1 MRFGC
6 LGSGSKGNAWLVQA
20 GDTCIMVDCGFGPR
34 EAVKR
39 LTRLGIEA
47 NSLNGILVTHE
58 HSDHGR
64 GAAQLASQA
73 RCSVWLSHGT
83 HAMLDA
89 VDNAPSSAQII
100 EGRQGFAPVFAI
112 GDLEITPYPV
122 PHDAREPTQFVFSD
136 GAKRFGLLT
145 DAGHITAHMETV
157 LNGCDALALEC
168 NHDVARLEAGS
179 YPASLKR
186 RILGRYGHLDNDMA
200 ATLLRKI
207 AGSGLKHVVAA
218 HLSAENNAPELAR
231 AALAGALGC
240 AHDWI
245 GVADQE
251 TGLDWRE
258 I

>member
-6 LGSGSKGNAWLVQA
+6 LGSGSKGNAWLIQA
-20 GDTCIMVDCGFGPR
+20 GDTCVMVDCGFGPR

-39 LTRLGIEA
+39 LARLGVEVNA
-47 NSLNGILVTHE
+47 VDAILVTHE
-58 HSDHGR
+58 HGDHGR
-64 GAAQLASQA
+64 GAAQLASKA
-73 RCSVWLSHGT
+73 RCSVWLTHGT
-83 HAMLDA
+83 HAMLEAIDI
-89 VDNAPSSAQII
+89 APLAARIV
-100 EGRQGFAPVFAI
+100 EGQQKFAI
-112 GDLEITPYPV
+112 GDFEITPYPV
-122 PHDAREPTQFVFSD
+122 PHDAREPMQFVFSD
-136 GAKRFGLLT
+136 GASRFGLLT
-145 DAGHITAHMETV
+145 DAGHVTPHMETV
-157 LNGCDALALEC
+157 LGGCDALALEC

-179 YPASLKR
+179 YPFALKQ
-186 RILGRYGHLDNDMA
+186 RILGRYGHLDNA
-200 ATLLRKI
+200 AAARLLKEV

-218 HLSAENNAPELAR
+218 HLSEHNNSPELAR

>member
-20 GDTCIMVDCGFGPR
+20 GDTCVMVDCGFGPR

-39 LTRLGIEA
+39 LARLGVEVNA
-47 NSLNGILVTHE
+47 LDAILVTHE
-58 HSDHGR
+58 HGDHGR
-64 GAAQLASQA
+64 GAAQLASKA
-73 RCSVWLSHGT
+73 RCSVWLTQGT
-83 HAMLDA
+83 QAMLEAIDI
-89 VDNAPSSAQII
+89 APQAARIV
-100 EGRQGFAPVFAI
+100 EGQQKFAI

-122 PHDAREPTQFVFSD
+122 PHDAREPMHFVFSD
-136 GAKRFGLLT
+136 GAGRFGLLT
-145 DAGHITAHMETV
+145 DAGHVTPHMESV
-157 LNGCDALALEC
+157 LGGCDALALEC
-168 NHDVARLEAGS
+168 NHDVARLEAGR
-179 YPASLKR
+179 YPIALKR
-186 RILGRYGHLDNDMA
+186 RILGSYGHLDNA
-200 ATLLRKI
+200 AAALLLQKI

-218 HLSAENNAPELAR
+218 HLSEHNNSPELAR

>member
-20 GDTCIMVDCGFGPR
+20 GDTCVMVDCGFGPR

-39 LTRLGIEA
+39 LARLGVEVNA
-47 NSLNGILVTHE
+47 VDAILVTHE
-58 HSDHGR
+58 HGDHGR
-64 GAAQLASQA
+64 GVAQLASKA
-73 RCSVWLSHGT
+73 RCSVWLTHGT
-83 HAMLDA
+83 HAMLEAIDI
-89 VDNAPSSAQII
+89 APLAARIV
-100 EGRQGFAPVFAI
+100 EGQQKFAI

-122 PHDAREPTQFVFSD
+122 PHDAREPMQFVFSD
-136 GAKRFGLLT
+136 GASRFGLLT
-145 DAGHITAHMETV
+145 DAGHVTPHMETV
-157 LNGCDALALEC
+157 LGGCDALALEC

-179 YPASLKR
+179 YPFALKQ
-186 RILGRYGHLDNDMA
+186 RILGRYGHLDNA
-200 ATLLRKI
+200 AAARLLQEV

-218 HLSAENNAPELAR
+218 HLSEHNNSPELAR

>member
-20 GDTCIMVDCGFGPR
+20 GDTCVMVDCGFGSR

-39 LTRLGIEA
+39 LARLGVEVNA
-47 NSLNGILVTHE
+47 LDAILVTHE
-58 HSDHGR
+58 HGDHGR
-64 GAAQLASQA
+64 GVAQLASKA
-73 RCSVWLSHGT
+73 RCSVWLTHGT
-83 HAMLDA
+83 HAMLEAIDI
-89 VDNAPSSAQII
+89 APQAARIV
-100 EGRQGFAPVFAI
+100 EGRQKFAI

-122 PHDAREPTQFVFSD
+122 PHDAREPMHFVFSD
-136 GAKRFGLLT
+136 GAGRFGLLT
-145 DAGHITAHMETV
+145 DAGHVTSDMETV
-157 LNGCDALALEC
+157 LGGCDALALEC
-168 NHDVARLEAGS
+168 NHDVARLEAGR
-179 YPASLKR
+179 YPIALKR
-186 RILGRYGHLDNDMA
+186 RILGRYGHLDNA
-200 ATLLRKI
+200 AAALLLQKI

-218 HLSAENNAPELAR
+218 HLSEHNNSPELAR

>member
-20 GDTCIMVDCGFGPR
+20 GDTRVMVDCGFGPR

-39 LTRLGIEA
+39 LARLGVEVNA
-47 NSLNGILVTHE
+47 LDAILVTHE
-58 HSDHGR
+58 HGDHGR
-64 GAAQLASQA
+64 GAAQLASKA
-73 RCSVWLSHGT
+73 RCSVWLTHGT
-83 HAMLDA
+83 HAMLEAIDIA
-89 VDNAPSSAQII
+89 PLAARIVDGQ
-100 EGRQGFAPVFAI
+100 QKFAI

-122 PHDAREPTQFVFSD
+122 PHDAREPMQFVFSD
-136 GAKRFGLLT
+136 GARRFGLLT
-145 DAGHITAHMETV
+145 DAGHVTPHMETM
-157 LNGCDALALEC
+157 LGGCDALALEC
-168 NHDVARLEAGS
+168 NHDVARLESGS
-179 YPASLKR
+179 YPIALKR
-186 RILGRYGHLDNDMA
+186 RILGRYGHLDNA
-200 ATLLRKI
+200 AAAILLQKI

-218 HLSAENNAPELAR
+218 HLSEHNNSPELAR

-240 AHDWI
+240 AHDWV

>member
-20 GDTCIMVDCGFGPR
+20 GDTRILVDCGFGPR
-34 EAVKR
+34 EAGKR
-39 LTRLGIEA
+39 LARLGLA
-47 NSLNGILVTHE
+47 VSDLDAILITHE
-58 HSDHGR
+58 HGDHGR
-64 GAAQLASQA
+64 GAAQLASKA
-73 RCSVWLSHGT
+73 RCPVWLSHGT

-89 VDNAPSSAQII
+89 AGIAPISVQII
-100 EGRQGFAPVFAI
+100 AEQQQFAVGA
-112 GDLEITPYPV
+112 LEITPYPV
-122 PHDAREPTQFVFSD
+122 PHDAREPMQFVFSD
-136 GAKRFGLLT
+136 GARRFGLLT
-145 DAGHITAHMETV
+145 DAGHVTAHMETV
-157 LNGCDALALEC
+157 LSGCDALALEC

-179 YPASLKR
+179 YPYPLKQ
-186 RILGRYGHLDNDMA
+186 RILGRYGHLDNAAA
-200 ATLLRKI
+200 ATLLQKI

-231 AALAGALGC
+231 AALARALGC

>member
-34 EAVKR
+34 EAGKR
-39 LTRLGIEA
+39 LARLGVEVNDLSA
-47 NSLNGILVTHE
+47 ILVTHE

-64 GAAQLASQA
+64 GAAQLAAKA
-73 RCSVWLSHGT
+73 RCPVWLSHGT

-89 VDNAPSSAQII
+89 VGGAPLSARIVAGHQ
-100 EGRQGFAPVFAI
+100 VFSV
-112 GDLEITPYPV
+112 GELEIIPYPV
-122 PHDAREPTQFVFSD
+122 PHDAREPLQFVYSD
-136 GAKRFGLLT
+136 GARRFGLLT
-145 DAGHITAHMETV
+145 DAGHVTSHMEAV
-157 LNGCDALALEC
+157 LSGCDALALEC

-179 YPASLKR
+179 YPIALKR
-186 RILGRYGHLDNDMA
+186 RILGRYGHLDNDTA
-200 ATLLRKI
+200 ATLLQKI
-207 AGSGLKHVVAA
+207 AGRSLKHVVAA
-218 HLSAENNAPELAR
+218 HLSEQNNAPDLAR

-240 AHDWI
+240 EHDWI

>member
-20 GDTCIMVDCGFGPR
+20 GDTHIMVDCGFGPR
-34 EAVKR
+34 DAAKR
-39 LTRLGIEA
+39 LARLGIA
-47 NSLNGILVTHE
+47 VSDVSAILVTHE
-58 HSDHGR
+58 HSDHAR
-64 GAAQLASQA
+64 GAAQLSAQA
-73 RCSVWLSHGT
+73 RCPVWLSHGT

-89 VDNAPSSAQII
+89 VGKAATSTRII
-100 EGRQGFAPVFAI
+100 EGQSFVI
-112 GDLEITPYPV
+112 DDLEITPYPV
-122 PHDAREPTQFVFSD
+122 PHDAREPMQFVFSD
-136 GAKRFGLLT
+136 GAHRFGMLT
-145 DAGHITAHMETV
+145 DAGYVTPHMEAV

-168 NHDVARLEAGS
+168 NHDVARLAAGR
-179 YPASLKR
+179 YPYALKQ
-186 RILGRYGHLDNDMA
+186 RILGRYGHLDNEAA
-200 ATLLRKI
+200 ATLLQKI

-218 HLSAENNAPELAR
+218 HLSVENNAPELAR
-231 AALAGALGC
+231 AALAGVLGC